1 MLMAAGATGD
11 VTMLGE
17 CLADGYRPRMSDS
30 RAPMVGGG
38 GWGGVPE
45 RV

>member
-17 CLADGYRPRMSDS
+17 CLADGYRSADVRLQCAD
-30 RAPMVGGG
+30 GGRWRL
-38 GWGGVPE
+38 GWCA
-45 RV
+45 